1 MTPDKINVLIVDD
14 ETELVRAFK
23 KKLDGEGFSVSVA
36 LRARDVSPLLE
47 KQAFDVA
54 VLDIKLPDMDGV
66 DLLKALKEAEPSLEI
81 IMLTGHASIDT
92 AINSMRIGAY
102 DYLTKPCK
110 LSELTNVLLK
120 AYEKKALR
128 EKNLLLESR
137 LDRTRVDGTLVG
149 GSLPMQEMKQLISVV
164 GNSAVPVLVT
174 GETGTGK
181 ELVAR
186 AIHASSSRSRGS
198 FVAINSST
206 LQESILE
213 SELFGYKRGAFT
225 GAKIDKAGLLEMAHN
240 GTFFVDEIGDMG
252 LAIQAKLLR
261 VLETGAFIKLGDVRE
276 TRVDVRFIFATNKRL
291 EEEIEAK
298 SFRKD
303 LFYRINAFTIP
314 TPPLRARTDDISL
327 LADHFLSRLARGG
340 RRKRIPY
347 QTIKVLQQYQWPGNV
362 RELANVLER
371 AVLISG
377 EREELII
384 DDLPLTV
391 RVVSAGDVHGPEAR
405 IPEAGLRLDAMEK
418 AHVAR
423 VLRETGGNK
432 KRAAELL
439 GISRKKLYQVIGK
452 LQSGLSEP

>member
-36 LRARDVSPLLE
+36 LRARDVFPLLE

-174 GETGTGK
+174 GRDRHGKGACCPGDTRLFLTLERVFRCHQFQHATGEHPRERTLRVQKGC
-181 ELVAR
+181 LYRRQDRQGR
-186 AIHASSSRSRGS
+186 ACSRWHTTAPSSWTRSAIWALPFRRSSSGSSKPGRS
-198 FVAINSST
+198 
-206 LQESILE
+206 
-213 SELFGYKRGAFT
+213 
-225 GAKIDKAGLLEMAHN
+225 
-240 GTFFVDEIGDMG
+240 
-252 LAIQAKLLR
+252 
-261 VLETGAFIKLGDVRE
+261 
-276 TRVDVRFIFATNKRL
+276 
-291 EEEIEAK
+291 
-298 SFRKD
+298 
-303 LFYRINAFTIP
+303 
-314 TPPLRARTDDISL
+314 
-327 LADHFLSRLARGG
+327 
-340 RRKRIPY
+340 
-347 QTIKVLQQYQWPGNV
+347 
-362 RELANVLER
+362 
-371 AVLISG
+371 
-377 EREELII
+377 
-384 DDLPLTV
+384 
-391 RVVSAGDVHGPEAR
+391 
-405 IPEAGLRLDAMEK
+405 
-418 AHVAR
+418 
-423 VLRETGGNK
+423 
-432 KRAAELL
+432 
-439 GISRKKLYQVIGK
+439 
-452 LQSGLSEP
+452 